1 MTYDRQLTIS
11 VGAGRRAAIWA
22 QTAIQWSELVAR
34 VETPVRGQESHAA
47 YLRMAKAQ
55 QDELKDIGGFV
66 GGSLR
71 GGRRNSRSVTGRDLI
86 TLDLDAIAAGQAG
99 AVKSAVSA
107 LGCASCIYSTRK
119 HDPEKPRLRIL
130 IPLDRTVT
138 AEEYEPIA
146 RRLAEY
152 LGIAQCDPTTFEACR
167 LMFWPSAS
175 ADSEFVF
182 DVNDAPFAEADKLL
196 ATYRD
201 WHDMREWPQVPGTEA
216 RIQRAQQAEDPETK
230 EGIVGAF
237 CQAYP
242 IRRVIDE
249 LIPGAYV
256 QTDDPDRYTFT
267 GGHTTA
273 GAIIYQD
280 KWMYSH
286 HATDP
291 AGGRLCNSWDL
302 ARLHLFGEKDSGA
315 DAGGSPSSLPSYR
328 AMVDRFLNDPD
339 VKQVMV
345 ERRREALMRDFGS
358 GVPAGADPDGDWMK
372 GLEFNQ
378 KNEVLGTL
386 ANLRLIF
393 EFDPALQ
400 CFGTDTFM
408 RRSLVRGALPWD
420 SRTEPREWSDD
431 DDTGAAW
438 YMESAYG
445 IRDLRRIKMAADLA
459 ISSKRTDV
467 LQEYLE
473 GLVWDGV
480 PRVDT
485 LLERY
490 FKAEPSPYTRAV
502 GRKTLVAAVARAMDP
517 GCKFDNVLTLIGAQG
532 TAKSMFTSI
541 LGGQWYADSIQ
552 TFSGKEAAEELR
564 GVWIMEIPEV
574 DRFSNR
580 FEGSLIKQFITRTND
595 FYREA
600 YARRT
605 SDHPRRCI
613 FIATTHEPRFL
624 PDTTGNRRWWI
635 VYCNSTAQDRGE
647 DMASLRRD
655 RDQIWA
661 EAVAMWRTGE
671 PLTLDDSLYQ
681 AALEAQASAQ
691 EEEPWES
698 VIAEFAARK
707 VPPDWNK
714 RTPEQRLLWWSD
726 DFGQSQTA
734 GLEERDRLCVAEV
747 WAECLHGDARNLD
760 KRVARRINGVLRVLP
775 DWKDGG
781 TQRTPYGRQQC
792 FVRKYE

>member
-34 VETPVRGQESHAA
+34 VETPVRGQESHTA

-86 TLDLDAIAAGQAG
+86 TLDLDAIAAGQTG

-119 HDPEKPRLRIL
+119 HDPEHPRLRIL

-152 LGIAQCDPTTFEACR
+152 LGIEQCDPTTFEACR

-175 ADSEFVF
+175 SDSEFVF

-196 ATYRD
+196 GTYRD
-201 WHDMREWPQVPGTEA
+201 WHDMRDWPQVPGTEA

-237 CQAYP
+237 CEAYP
-242 IRRVIDE
+242 IRRVLTD
-249 LIPGAYV
+249 LIPGAYIE
-256 QTDDPDRYTFT
+256 TDDPDRFTFS

-328 AMVDRFLNDPD
+328 AMVNRFLNDPD

-345 ERRREALMRDFGS
+345 ERRREALLRDFGS

-438 YMESAYG
+438 YMETAYG
-445 IRDLRRIKMAADLA
+445 IKDLRRIKMAADLA

-541 LGGQWYADSIQ
+541 LGGSWYADSIQ

-580 FEGSLIKQFITRTND
+580 FEGSLVKQFITRTND

-613 FIATTHEPRFL
+613 FIATTNEPRFL

-635 VYCNSTAQDRGE
+635 VYCNSTTQDRGE

-714 RTPEQRLLWWSD
+714 RSPEQRLLWWSD

-734 GLEERDRLCVAEV
+734 GLEDRDRLCVAEI
-747 WAECLHGDARNLD
+747 WAECFRKDAGSLD
-760 KRVARRINGVLRVLP
+760 KRVARRINGVLRTLP
-775 DWKDGG
+775 GWIEGEM
-781 TQRTPYGRQQC
+781 RYTPYGRQRC
-792 FVRKYE
+792 FVRNIY